1 MESKKTA
8 PTFMQLKN
16 HFLIAM
22 PMQQDD
28 YFKQA
33 VIYICDHNEQGSMG
47 LVLTQPTDLSVA
59 ELVAKMNF
67 MMADNRQYP
76 DDVVLAGGPVSVEN
90 GFILHRKTKLD
101 FQHSY
106 KITDSIQL
114 TTSADI
120 VQTFGTMQQPEK
132 FIVALGCASWA
143 PGQLEAEIADNFWL
157 VVPADEYTLFDVP
170 ATERWLAANSLL
182 GIQNGNFVYQQIGH
196 C

>member
-1 MESKKTA
+1 
-8 PTFMQLKN
+8 MQLKN